1 MLNRFVLIAVFV
13 PLAIVLVALAVANR
27 GSASFTMDP
36 FNPGNPALTWQMP
49 LFVLLFAAVALGMV
63 IGSLATWIRQG
74 RYRKMARQRS
84 QEAEMLRQAART
96 PAAQQVAANAVAT
109 TSLTRKASFAAG
121 PPDFRIKMLT
131 ISADDVD
138 RALTFPGL
146 VDTLRTA
153 FFAGAVQPVRHHH
166 TIERPDGAASTLLLM
181 PAWTDFRAAGASAG
195 GYIGVKVVTVSPD
208 NNALGKPAVMGLY
221 LLLDGITGE
230 PRALIDGQR
239 LTQWRTACAS
249 ALAASYL
256 AREDASRL
264 LIVGAGAL
272 APFLARAHAAV
283 RPIREIRIW
292 NRTLA
297 NAEKVAQELS
307 RNGLPARASEDLDS
321 ELALADIISSATI
334 SSTPLIKGALLKPG
348 THVDLVGAF
357 TPDMRESDDDA
368 IARARVYVDTR
379 AGATKEA
386 GDIVQPLAS
395 GVLKPEA
402 IVADLHELARG
413 ERKGRETA
421 SEITLFKSVGAAL
434 EDLAAGVAVFQKL
447 SA

>member
-1 MLNRFVLIAVFV
+1 M
-13 PLAIVLVALAVANR
+13 
-27 GSASFTMDP
+27 
-36 FNPGNPALTWQMP
+36 
-49 LFVLLFAAVALGMV
+49 
-63 IGSLATWIRQG
+63 
-74 RYRKMARQRS
+74 
-84 QEAEMLRQAART
+84 
-96 PAAQQVAANAVAT
+96 
-109 TSLTRKASFAAG
+109 
-121 PPDFRIKMLT
+121 
-131 ISADDVD
+131 
-138 RALTFPGL
+138 
-146 VDTLRTA
+146 
-153 FFAGAVQPVRHHH
+153 
-166 TIERPDGAASTLLLM
+166 
-181 PAWTDFRAAGASAG
+181 
-195 GYIGVKVVTVSPD
+195 SPD

-221 LLLDGITGE
+221 LLLDGLTGE

-292 NRTLA
+292 NRTQA

-307 RNGLPARASEDLDS
+307 GHGVSARAAEDLDG
-321 ELALADIISSATI
+321 ELALADVISSATI

-348 THVDLVGAF
+348 AHVDLVGGF

-402 IVADLHELARG
+402 IVADLRELARG

-434 EDLAAGVAVFQKL
+434 EDLAAGIAVFEVLDVKPNGR
-447 SA
+447 